1 MSIKRKIWKAY
12 DSVHAPEDVAERMK
26 QELYQMDWNH
36 DAEHEI
42 YRIEPAPRPQF
53 GRYLAYI
60 AAVALVCTGM
70 GLAFR
75 KAQEYRN
82 EFHPGAQVMMDGD
95 AVLPEGTVPDVAQ
108 YHFEYA
114 KKIVEQEGYQTELRY
129 ETSEAVTAGKV
140 IRTEPAAGKA
150 LSEGATVT
158 LIVSRGEPEGNAAE

>member
-1 MSIKRKIWKAY
+1 MSIKRKIRNAY

-42 YRIEPAPRPQF
+42 YRIEPAM
-53 GRYLAYI
+53 
-60 AAVALVCTGM
+60 ALVCTGM

-82 EFHPGAQVMMDGD
+82 DFHPGAQVMMDGD
-95 AVLPEGTVPDVAQ
+95 SVLPEGTVPDVAQ

-114 KKIVEQEGYQTELRY
+114 KKIMEQEGYQTELRY

-150 LSEGATVT
+150 LPEGATVT